1 MASRKKSRKRK
12 SRAGCGCPSTATK
25 VSTKGRGRGFVCIRK
40 TPKVSKRHGLTYVTH
55 PFVKA
60 VGCR

>member
-1 MASRKKSRKRK
+1 MAKRKKSR
-12 SRAGCGCPSTATK
+12 SRRGCGCPASAVK
-25 VSTKGRGRGFVCIRK
+25 VSTKGRGRGFVCIAKRTK
-40 TPKVSKRHGLTYVTH
+40 ISKRHGLTYATH